1 MFTDNIYVIV
11 WKILRNGEVKESI
24 FIDKEYYNR
33 QLSYLRDHKEYY
45 KILENYVLDME
56 EVALRGWFIYFN
68 F

>member
-1 MFTDNIYVIV
+1 MEVKMFTDNIYVIV

-56 EVALRGWFIYFN
+56 EVALRG
-68 F
+68 